1 MRKEPDY
8 YLVLGVSPDA
18 SAIEIEKAART
29 LVEKF
34 PKNAREPSVNVAY
47 RQLLDAYEVLSDE
60 EKRLAYDKLR
70 EQQAP
75 ELLQV
80 TTQLSRHTIAALD
93 SEQLLYLMV
102 TLRAPEE
109 PAQATLPLN
118 LALVFDRSTSM
129 RDERLAKLK
138 AAAREIVHKLSPED
152 VLSIVSFSDRS
163 EVVWSAANVEQRDS
177 IVSHIYGVEASG
189 GTEIFQGLKAGLK
202 ELARSPLDRYINH
215 LILLT
220 DGHTYGDEDDCLA
233 VAQTASKKGF
243 TISAFGIGSDWNDQF
258 LDQIVAPS
266 GGRSAYIEEPGQIV
280 EFLREEINGLGA
292 IYAQNVRLKLKL
304 PASARCQYAFKLSP
318 YSLPLDREVNPIQLG
333 AVERR
338 APLSML
344 FELVISPQR
353 VGAKLDVPLEFIAD
367 IPSAQVR
374 GRSFR
379 YEESIFVSDASSAK
393 VETPLPPAIVKAVQ
407 MLNLYRLGERAWEE
421 FEAGNTEL
429 ATKRMAALTTRLFEA
444 GYPDLA
450 KQAEY
455 ERERLSQL
463 GTLSLEGRKRLKYG
477 TRSLLTTALNFDNS

>member
-1 MRKEPDY
+1 MRREPDY
-8 YLVLGVSPDA
+8 YLVLGVSPGA
-18 SAIEIEKAART
+18 SSVEIEKAARA

-34 PKNAREPSVNVAY
+34 PKNAREPSVNAAY
-47 RQLLDAYEVLSDE
+47 RQLLEAYEVLSNE
-60 EKRLAYDKLR
+60 EKRRAYDR
-70 EQQAP
+70 QRAQRAP
-75 ELLQV
+75 ELLQI

-102 TLRAPEE
+102 TLRAPDE

-163 EVVWSAANVEQRDS
+163 EVIWSAANVEQRDR

-189 GTEIFQGLKAGLK
+189 GTEIYQGLKAGLR
-202 ELARSPLDRYINH
+202 ELSRSPLDRYINH

-233 VAQTASKKGF
+233 LAQTASTKGF

-266 GGRSAYIEEPGQIV
+266 GGRAAYIEVPGQIV

-292 IYAQNVRLKLKL
+292 IYAHNVHLKLKL
-304 PASARCQYAFKLSP
+304 PAGTRSQYAFKLSP
-318 YSLPLDREVNPIQLG
+318 YSLPLDRKVNPIQLG
-333 AVERR
+333 TVERR
-338 APLSML
+338 APLSIL
-344 FELVISPQR
+344 FELVISSQR
-353 VGAKLDVPLEFIAD
+353 VGATLDIPLEFVAD

-374 GRSFR
+374 ERSFR
-379 YEESIFVSDASSAK
+379 YEESISVSDAEA
-393 VETPLPPAIVKAVQ
+393 ETALPPAIVKAVQ

-455 ERERLSQL
+455 EKERLRQL